1 MMSSLSLFKST
12 LIAAAFAMSLLAASG
27 ASAMSVEPMLL
38 DLASVGKTAQ
48 QSFRVAN
55 NGAAAIPVEI
65 AVSRIEL
72 GPNGEQ
78 SGQPAGKEFLIYPP
92 QAIIPAGASQ
102 VFRVQ
107 WIGEPD
113 LAKSRSYRFD
123 VAQVPVKLSKEQSGI
138 QIVMN
143 FGVTVNVAPP
153 GAKSDIQVIGAAPVV
168 GKDGKRLASLTV
180 KNPGSKHAYL
190 RQSVIDLSGG
200 GWSAQMTSSTF
211 TQQVGL
217 GVIQPGKERR
227 FILPIEVPAGVS
239 AIKASVKYDPGMR

>member
-1 MMSSLSLFKST
+1 MMPNFSRLLPIT
-12 LIAAAFAMSLLAASG
+12 AAALMMSLLSISAAPAMTVEPLVIDI
-27 ASAMSVEPMLL
+27 ASA
-38 DLASVGKTAQ
+38 GKGAQ
-48 QSFRVAN
+48 QSFKVDN
-55 NGAAAIPVEI
+55 NSAAPLPVEI
-65 AVSRIEL
+65 TVSRIEF

-78 SGQPAGKEFLIYPP
+78 NRERGGQEFLIYPP
-92 QAIIPAGASQ
+92 QAIIAAGASQ

-123 VAQVPVKLSKEQSGI
+123 VSQVPVKLSKQQSGI
-138 QIVMN
+138 QIVMT

-153 GAKSDIQVIGAAPVV
+153 QGKSDIQVMGAAPVV

-200 GWSAQMTSSTF
+200 GWSAQLTSAAIG
-211 TQQVGL
+211 QQVGL
-217 GVIQPGKERR
+217 GIVQPGKERR

-239 AIKASVKYDPGMR
+239 AIKATVKYDPGIR

>member
-1 MMSSLSLFKST
+1 MMSSFSRLLPIT
-12 LIAAAFAMSLLAASG
+12 AAVLTMSLLSISAAPAMTVEPLVMDI
-27 ASAMSVEPMLL
+27 ASA
-38 DLASVGKTAQ
+38 GKGAQ
-48 QSFRVAN
+48 QSFKVDN
-55 NGAAAIPVEI
+55 NSAAPLPVEI
-65 AVSRIEL
+65 TVSRIEF

-78 SGQPAGKEFLIYPP
+78 NRERGGQEFLIYPP
-92 QAIIPAGASQ
+92 QAIIAAGASQ

-123 VAQVPVKLSKEQSGI
+123 VSQVPVKLSKQQSGI
-138 QIVMN
+138 QIVMT

-153 GAKSDIQVIGAAPVV
+153 QGKSDIQVMGAAPVV

-200 GWSAQMTSSTF
+200 GWSAQLTSAAIG
-211 TQQVGL
+211 QQVGL
-217 GVIQPGKERR
+217 GIVQPGKERR

-239 AIKASVKYDPGMR
+239 AIKATVKYDPGIR